1 MKNLLDKKTFEGFI
15 QLIDENL
22 YEEGGLIFKETN
34 EIQQIALNFLGISL
48 AKANPVFQSMSG
60 GITIHTYIENR
71 LLYELYKLIKENP
84 QKSIKN
90 ILELKYYSS
99 DAFCQKF
106 KRLFG
111 YSATEIRKKNIVIE
125 DNKLIYPFDTSS
137 SEHPLYKCMAAM
149 EEHDVDSPYYDY
161 IEEYEECYNE
171 SHFSPDVIYIMAE
184 LADKLGFELK
194 TFVSECFDLYC
205 ENEMSKKYNQDI

>member
-1 MKNLLDKKTFEGFI
+1 MKNLLHKETFEDFI

-34 EIQQIALNFLGISL
+34 EIQKIALNFLGISL

-71 LLYELYKLIKENP
+71 LLYELYKLIKNNP

-111 YSATEIRKKNIVIE
+111 CSATEIRKKNIVIE
-125 DNKLIYPFDTSS
+125 DNKLKYPFDTSS
-137 SEHPLYKCMAAM
+137 EEHPLYKAISAM
-149 EEHDVDSPYYDY
+149 VERDFDSPYYDY
-161 IEEYEECYNE
+161 IEEYEDCCNE
-171 SHFSPDVIYIMAE
+171 KYFSPDIIYIIAE
-184 LADKLGFELK
+184 LADKLDFELK

-205 ENEMSKKYNQDI
+205 ENEMSKKYNKNI